1 MSKIRYSFVESEKG
15 LEIQQNLLGGYR
27 RMPSEKKRNKR
38 LLISTQLPFNGG
50 VTTERTIGRETLNT
64 YHINH
69 QGLSTNSNIIR
80 NKD

>member
-1 MSKIRYSFVESEKG
+1 
-15 LEIQQNLLGGYR
+15 
-27 RMPSEKKRNKR
+27 MPSEKKRNKR